1 MTQYT
6 CRVGSPEG
14 KIIVMEMFAPDDCAL
29 RLTLEQQGYHV
40 FEIRKKW
47 LQFLRRGATGYRKV
61 KQKELLTF
69 NQELLVLLK
78 SGLPILQSLDAILE
92 RFEGSRF
99 AELLTMIR
107 DDVKGGLSLSAALER
122 HDPIFPHLY
131 IASVRAG
138 ERTGDLPQTIRRY
151 CSYLKRAELV
161 RKKIVSALFY
171 PGILVSFAGI
181 ALAVLLIYV
190 VPTFSKIYADAG
202 SLMPLPT
209 RMLLSFS
216 TSMKQ
221 LLPLFILAA
230 VGAYVGLKS
239 WFSTPGGRYWR
250 DSMLLKVP
258 LIGDILFK
266 YAVAGFTRTFGTVL
280 GSGIPIVESLRMT
293 AGTLNNVLLER
304 KLFEV
309 VHQVEEGG
317 RITAA
322 MEQVRLMPPLAL
334 RMLAVGE
341 GTGALEE
348 MLMEVSEYLETH
360 VEEKVQLL
368 TTAIE
373 PAVMILM
380 GVVVGGV
387 IIAMYLPIFKI
398 AGTVGG

>member
-1 MTQYT
+1 
-6 CRVGSPEG
+6 
-14 KIIVMEMFAPDDCAL
+14 
-29 RLTLEQQGYHV
+29 
-40 FEIRKKW
+40 
-47 LQFLRRGATGYRKV
+47 
-61 KQKELLTF
+61 
-69 NQELLVLLK
+69 
-78 SGLPILQSLDAILE
+78 
-92 RFEGSRF
+92 
-99 AELLTMIR
+99 
-107 DDVKGGLSLSAALER
+107 
-122 HDPIFPHLY
+122 
-131 IASVRAG
+131 
-138 ERTGDLPQTIRRY
+138 
-151 CSYLKRAELV
+151 
-161 RKKIVSALFY
+161 
-171 PGILVSFAGI
+171 
-181 ALAVLLIYV
+181 
-190 VPTFSKIYADAG
+190 
-202 SLMPLPT
+202 
-209 RMLLSFS
+209 
-216 TSMKQ
+216 
-221 LLPLFILAA
+221 
-230 VGAYVGLKS
+230 
-239 WFSTPGGRYWR
+239 
-250 DSMLLKVP
+250 
-258 LIGDILFK
+258 
-266 YAVAGFTRTFGTVL
+266 
-280 GSGIPIVESLRMT
+280 MT

>member
-1 MTQYT
+1 
-6 CRVGSPEG
+6 
-14 KIIVMEMFAPDDCAL
+14 
-29 RLTLEQQGYHV
+29 
-40 FEIRKKW
+40 
-47 LQFLRRGATGYRKV
+47 
-61 KQKELLTF
+61 
-69 NQELLVLLK
+69 
-78 SGLPILQSLDAILE
+78 LQSLDAILE

-107 DDVKGGLSLSAALER
+107 DDVKGGLSLSTALER
-122 HDPIFPHLY
+122 HDQIFPHLY